1 LKLEKYSFGMGDRF
15 AHQGRAQLQAILRI
29 NEQGVPLVPVWNK
42 SYREHVMIG
51 TSPDEVRS
59 EADNAVA
66 ALNWEGSYY
75 VDADHIGRANVD
87 AFIDPSDF
95 FTIDVADFI
104 GQSAR
109 EDDIRAFVDKY
120 GSYARQIDIP
130 NADETIG
137 NCSGGFQNIAAKYLP
152 AIKEAGEVYRYI
164 ESTKGAGNF
173 ITEVSMDE
181 TEIPQTPIEMFF
193 ILAAMSDEGIPVQTI
208 APRFS
213 GRFNKG
219 VDYVGDVEQFAR
231 QFENH
236 LVVVAYAVKE
246 FGLPANLKLSVH
258 SGSDKFSIYGPMK
271 HAIRKHNAGLHVK
284 TAGTTWL
291 EEIIGLACAG
301 GEGLAI
307 AKDVCRSALG
317 RLDELKGPYT
327 SVIDIVQGRLPSPDE
342 VDTWTGEEYA
352 AALRHNASCL
362 EYNPDLRQLLHIGYK
377 VAAEM
382 GQRYTDGLN
391 AFEDTVAHNVFDNF
405 LKNHLVP
412 LFL

>member
-1 LKLEKYSFGMGDRF
+1 
-15 AHQGRAQLQAILRI
+15 
-29 NEQGVPLVPVWNK
+29 
-42 SYREHVMIG
+42 
-51 TSPDEVRS
+51 
-59 EADNAVA
+59 
-66 ALNWEGSYY
+66 
-75 VDADHIGRANVD
+75 
-87 AFIDPSDF
+87 
-95 FTIDVADFI
+95 
-104 GQSAR
+104 
-109 EDDIRAFVDKY
+109 
-120 GSYARQIDIP
+120 
-130 NADETIG
+130 
-137 NCSGGFQNIAAKYLP
+137 
-152 AIKEAGEVYRYI
+152 
-164 ESTKGAGNF
+164 
-173 ITEVSMDE
+173 MDE

-193 ILAAMSDEGIPVQTI
+193 ILAAMADEGVPIQTI

-236 LVVVAYAVKE
+236 LVVVAYAVEE

-307 AKDVCRSALG
+307 AKDVCRSVLG
-317 RLDELKGPYT
+317 RLDELTGPYA
-327 SVIDIVQGRLPSPDE
+327 SVIDIVQDRLPSPDE
-342 VDTWTGEEYA
+342 VDSWTGEEYA

-362 EYNPDLRQLLHIGYK
+362 QYNPDLRQLLHIGYK

-391 AFEDTVAHNVFDNF
+391 AFEDIVARNVFDNF
-405 LKNHLVP
+405 LKNHLGP

>member
-1 LKLEKYSFGMGDRF
+1 MGDRF

-66 ALNWEGSYY
+66 ELNWEGSYY

-87 AFIDPSDF
+87 AFIGSSDF
-95 FTIDVADFI
+95 FTIDVAEFI
-104 GQSAR
+104 GQPAR
-109 EDDIRAFVDKY
+109 EDDIRTFIDKY

-130 NADETIG
+130 NADETAED
-137 NCSGGFQNIAAKYLP
+137 CSGGFQNIAAKYLP

-164 ESTKGAGNF
+164 ESTKGAENF

-193 ILAAMSDEGIPVQTI
+193 ILAAMADEGIPIQTI
-208 APRFS
+208 APKFS
-213 GRFNKG
+213 GQFNKG

-317 RLDELKGPYT
+317 RLDELTGPYA
-327 SVIDIVQGRLPSPDE
+327 SVIDIVQDHLPSPDE

-362 EYNPDLRQLLHIGYK
+362 QYNPDLRQLLHIGYK

-391 AFEDTVAHNVFDNF
+391 AFKDIVARNVFDNF
-405 LKNHLVP
+405 LKNHLGP